1 MAVIT
6 TEPPS
11 TPTRTPVAQQLST
24 LDRYLPVWILAAM
37 VVGLLLG
44 RVVPGIGTDR
54 KSVV

>member
-24 LDRYLPVWILAAM
+24 LDRYLPVWIPK
-37 VVGLLLG
+37 G
-44 RVVPGIGTDR
+44 RNNPG
-54 KSVV
+54 SA